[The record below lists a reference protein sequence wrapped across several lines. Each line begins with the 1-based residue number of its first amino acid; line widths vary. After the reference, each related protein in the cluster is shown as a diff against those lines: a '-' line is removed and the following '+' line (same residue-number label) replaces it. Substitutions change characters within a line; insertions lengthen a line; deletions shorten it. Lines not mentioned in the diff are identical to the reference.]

1 MPERA
6 IDRLS
11 GLLTQTTADQ
21 IPSATLLRAA
31 DCALDAIGSA
41 LAGRNAHSV
50 QAMQAVICAEM
61 QAGQSQIWFSGK
73 NSNPIGAATI
83 NAMAATALDVDD
95 GHRMAAGHPGAAII
109 AAASAVANQTGA
121 SFGDYLV
128 AIVVA
133 YEAAVRV
140 AVARN
145 PDHHTSTVSGRWSGV
160 GAAVAMAKLQNL
172 SASVMAQA
180 ILIAEQQ
187 APRLSSAMH
196 HGFAGSDVKEGIAWS
211 VHSGMFAVELA
222 KSGFRGYPDTFEQ
235 GILYDP
241 AMLVANLGDFAAI
254 SGLFFKP
261 YACCRWIH
269 SAIDALLLLIKERN
283 LTPDQIDDV
292 EVATFEKAVNL
303 GNHVAPKT
311 EAEAQFSIPFC
322 LSAIAIHGA
331 NCLTPIDT
339 ALLGDKRIV
348 EFAHKVRITFDPAMQ
363 AMFPAKAPAIVRLKF
378 SGHVCAKTV
387 DAAFGDPTNPMSRT
401 DLHQKFKTLAKPRLG
416 SDRISQI
423 MMHFGTTSAAPEHSA
438 QEVLDLI
445 AMP

>member
-1 MPERA
+1 M
-6 IDRLS
+6 
-11 GLLTQTTADQ
+11 
-21 IPSATLLRAA
+21 LRAA

-292 EVATFEKAVNL
+292 EVATFEKPSILAIML
-303 GNHVAPKT
+303 PRKPKPKP
-311 EAEAQFSIPFC
+311 S
-322 LSAIAIHGA
+322 S
-331 NCLTPIDT
+331 
-339 ALLGDKRIV
+339 RSR
-348 EFAHKVRITFDPAMQ
+348 FA
-363 AMFPAKAPAIVRLKF
+363 
-378 SGHVCAKTV
+378 
-387 DAAFGDPTNPMSRT
+387 
-401 DLHQKFKTLAKPRLG
+401 
-416 SDRISQI
+416 
-423 MMHFGTTSAAPEHSA
+423 
-438 QEVLDLI
+438 
-445 AMP
+445 